1 VQPGPEKK
9 RCLRELTAFLARRIA
24 DKFGRVPV
32 ARKYLFASAIVALT
46 ACSSDPDRPDA
57 YDSGSPAESDG
68 GDDSGTVDPIDGASS
83 TGDAA
88 ERSLTIDLTGGTLE
102 VDGSPAT
109 LTVGVL
115 LDGQPLSGAGFAVDD
130 VRLGSI
136 DQNGVFST
144 DGKIGGTVT
153 ITVRYGDLTSSAT
166 LTIVVKRSERDPAV
180 SAPQVTALD
189 QGGDADAAYRV
200 LYPYDHTVWPR
211 GLAAPLFQ
219 FGGAPADVYKI
230 SLEVEGFSYT
240 GYHVASAPGQLAL
253 PQDVWD
259 GLTQSA
265 DGASEVTASITK
277 LSGTAVTGPTVQ
289 RWRVAPADLKGVIYY
304 NTYRSASTNTGA
316 VMRIRPGE
324 DAEVMLDGCTV
335 CHSVSAQGNTLA
347 TGKGWSSPDPVD
359 SVAFDLRADGSTA
372 PLSTDTDGRRYP
384 FAALTPDG
392 TWMVTNGVPDAPIRT
407 RGMNGPLPSALVD
420 SASGAVID
428 APSLTQKVSYALTP
442 AFSPD
447 GTQLAFNDFDRG
459 AGTTLATMG
468 VDLTTSPP
476 SFGDVTPL
484 VSVSRGVVAWP
495 SFFPDASGLL
505 YHEGDRLDTVGWG
518 PVPAYAEIRLAS
530 LGDGTSKEL
539 PALNGYNADGSSY
552 LPYGDDEENRRNY
565 EPSVLPVPVGG
576 YYWVL
581 FTSRRAYGNTLAP
594 GGSVPGTDNEWGTM
608 VGSVETPSLRKKLW
622 LAAIDLD
629 YAGKDDPSHPAIYLP
644 GQELLAGNMRAYASL
659 EPCRD
664 EGTDCA
670 SGADCCSGF
679 CRPLD
684 VDLSDPDAKPVYQC
698 VAPPG
703 GCANVDEGCDSAAD
717 CCNATDGVTCINHR
731 CASPNLPLR

>member
-1 VQPGPEKK
+1 V
-9 RCLRELTAFLARRIA
+9 I
-24 DKFGRVPV
+24 D
-32 ARKYLFASAIVALT
+32 ARKFLFASAIVLT
-46 ACSSDPDRPDA
+46 SCSSDRDRTDT
-57 YDSGSPAESDG
+57 YDSGSPTKSDG
-68 GDDSGTVDPIDGASS
+68 GDDGGTTIPPFDGTSGNGA
-83 TGDAA
+83 
-88 ERSLTIDLTGGTLE
+88 EQSLTLDLTSNTLE
-102 VDGSPAT
+102 VDGTPTT

-115 LDGQPLSGAGFAVDD
+115 LNGRPVSGAGFSIDD
-130 VRLGSI
+130 LRLGSI

-153 ITVRYGDLTSSAT
+153 ITVRYDGLTSSAT
-166 LTIVVKRSERDPAV
+166 LTIVVKRTERDPAV
-180 SAPQVTALD
+180 RAPQVTALD
-189 QGGDADAAYRV
+189 QGGEADEAYRV
-200 LYPYDHTVWPR
+200 LYPYDRTVWPR
-211 GLAAPLFQ
+211 GLAAPVFQ
-219 FGGAPADVYKI
+219 FGGDPADVYKV
-230 SLEVEGFSYT
+230 SFEVEGFSYT
-240 GYHVASAPGQLAL
+240 GYHVASAPGQLTL

-265 DGASEVTASITK
+265 DGASEVKASITK
-277 LSGTAVTGPTVQ
+277 LSGTSVTGPAVQ

-304 NTYRSASTNTGA
+304 NTYRSASNNNGA
-316 VMRIRPGE
+316 VMRIRPGQ
-324 DAEVMLDGCTV
+324 DAEVMIDGCTV

-347 TGKGWSSPDPVD
+347 AGQGWSSTDPVD

-372 PLSTDTDGRRYP
+372 PLSTDADGRRYP

-392 TWMVTNGVPDAPIRT
+392 TWMVTNGVPNSTVRT
-407 RGMNGPLPSALVD
+407 RGMEGPLPSALVD
-420 SASGAVID
+420 TASGAVID
-428 APSLTQKVSYALTP
+428 APSLTEKVSYALTP

-459 AGTTLATMG
+459 AGTTLATMS
-468 VDLTTSPP
+468 VDLSSDPP

-484 VSVSRGVVAWP
+484 VSVSSGVVAWP

-505 YHEGDRLDTVGWG
+505 YHEGDGLDTVRYG
-518 PVPAYAEIRLAS
+518 VPSYAEIRLAS

-552 LPYGDDEENRRNY
+552 LPYGEDEENRRNY

-594 GGSVPGTDNEWGTM
+594 GGSVPDTDNEWGTS
-608 VGSVETPSLRKKLW
+608 VEGSETPSLRKKLW

-659 EPCRD
+659 EPCRN
-664 EGTDCA
+664 EGTDCG

-684 VDLSDPDAKPVYQC
+684 VDSSDPDVRPVYRC

-703 GCANVDEGCDSAAD
+703 GCANVDEACNSAPD
-717 CCNATDGVTCINHR
+717 CCNAADGVTCINHR